1 MSTTDASA
9 STTRKY
15 ATASTRAGTLSRV
28 ITSCGGIVCVIVR
41 SVTRTI
47 RSATG
52 TSSTRPGPFWATS
65 RPKRKTTPRSYSRS
79 TRTDAPAR
87 DTASTTKTTR
97 TTRTAVISLHLPF
110 LGRSDSEREAV
121 DRLDDH
127 GAALGHGQAFRFEFP
142 QTGAPERAVEL
153 HLTDRARHRA
163 HGRHTPHERPRPAA
177 NRQPARSERLREQ
190 QPGEREARER
200 NRDTGHRHGAA
211 GSAGAREGEHDPGGQ
226 RGGRAGAERAV
237 RRHMCLGDH
246 ERGADDHEDDA
257 ERSHGPIITALRPR

>member
-28 ITSCGGIVCVIVR
+28 MTSCGGIVCVIVR

-47 RSATG
+47 RSAIG
-52 TSSTRPGPFWATS
+52 VSSTRPGPFWATS

-79 TRTDAPAR
+79 TRTDAPAS
-87 DTASTTKTTR
+87 DTASTTRTTR

-110 LGRSDSEREAV
+110 LGRSNGEREAV

-142 QTGAPERAVEL
+142 QTGAPQRTVEL
-153 HLTDRARHRA
+153 HLTDRGRHRA
-163 HGRHTPHERPRPAA
+163 HGRDSAHERPRPTT
-177 NRQPARSERLREQ
+177 NRQPARRERLSQQ
-190 QPGEREARER
+190 QPRER
-200 NRDTGHRHGAA
+200 KARQRGGDTGRYHGAS
-211 GSAGAREGEHDPGGQ
+211 GSAGFREGEHDPGG
-226 RGGRAGAERAV
+226 
-237 RRHMCLGDH
+237 
-246 ERGADDHEDDA
+246 
-257 ERSHGPIITALRPR
+257 